1 MVARR
6 VGRRPAWGAAAPR
19 EASPGGGGGPT
30 ADPAIEWSRCC
41 RWGMEA
47 GGECLLG
54 YSRVRV
60 AVEEGEE
67 SDSEAAPRVKGEGL
81 PQPLGLG
88 RSWGDFR
95 NMFVNY

>member
-1 MVARR
+1 
-6 VGRRPAWGAAAPR
+6 
-19 EASPGGGGGPT
+19 
-30 ADPAIEWSRCC
+30 
-41 RWGMEA
+41 MEA

-67 SDSEAAPRVKGEGL
+67 RGREAVPRVRGEGL

>member
-1 MVARR
+1 
-6 VGRRPAWGAAAPR
+6 
-19 EASPGGGGGPT
+19 
-30 ADPAIEWSRCC
+30 
-41 RWGMEA
+41 MEA